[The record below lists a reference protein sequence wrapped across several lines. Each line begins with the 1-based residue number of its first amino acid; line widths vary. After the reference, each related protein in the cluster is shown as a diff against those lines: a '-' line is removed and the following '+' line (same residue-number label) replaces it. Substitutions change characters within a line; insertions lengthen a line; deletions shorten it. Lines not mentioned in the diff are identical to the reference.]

1 MESIPTRKLRFPREA
16 LNIMY
21 IVAGLLCCTA
31 AYRLYLVPNNIAA
44 GGFTGVGQLLN
55 HLFGIRVGLVSALMN
70 IPLFLISIRK
80 MGIKYGLR
88 SFCAM
93 LTLSFL
99 IDYMPFPR
107 ATDDMLLA
115 CVFGGVLGGIGFGLI
130 IRGNAST
137 GGTDMLASLLHRY
150 IPVIRIGVGIFIFD
164 GLVIAVSAFVF
175 DQIAAMYALICV
187 FIMNTLTDVV
197 LNGPDN
203 SKSFIII
210 SDHAKEIAERII
222 NEMERGVTSLNGK
235 GVFSNTDKEVLLC
248 VINKYETMA
257 IRRIIFS
264 TDPKA
269 FVIVENT
276 HEVFGE
282 GFQSAVN
289 TKH

>member
-1 MESIPTRKLRFPREA
+1 MESIPTRKIRFPREV
-16 LNIMY
+16 LNIIY
-21 IVAGLLCCTA
+21 IIVGLICCTA
-31 AYRLYLVPNNIAA
+31 AYKLYLVPNSIAA

-55 HLFGIRVGLVSALMN
+55 RLFGIRVGLVSAVMN
-70 IPLFLISIRK
+70 IPLFLISMRK
-80 MGIKYGLR
+80 MGLKYGLR
-88 SFCAM
+88 SFVAM
-93 LTLSFL
+93 LALSTL
-99 IDYMPFPR
+99 IDYVELPN

-115 CVFGGVLGGIGFGLI
+115 SVFGGVLAGIGFGLI

-150 IPVIRIGVGIFIFD
+150 IPILKIGVGIFIFD

-175 DQIAAMYALICV
+175 DQISAMYALICV
-187 FIMNTLTDVV
+187 FIMNTLTDIV
-197 LNGPDN
+197 LNGPDT

-210 SDHAKEIAERII
+210 SDHSKEIAERIM
-222 NEMERGVTSLNGK
+222 NEMERGVTALKGK
-235 GVFSNTDKEVLLC
+235 GMFSDSDKEVLVC

-276 HEVFGE
+276 HEVLGE
-282 GFQSAVN
+282 GFRSVN
-289 TKH
+289 SR